1 MKKMAALLLA
11 ITLAFG
17 VVGCNC
23 GSKNDNNSDKKDNT
37 DNTVAE
43 EKVIDLSTQTAFAD
57 TVTTANRYANGVQ
70 AYYANND
77 RQAYVIKNRN
87 LQLTHNTSG
96 KKFVTEVLSASGNEY
111 LFNTLDSYVV
121 FNGNHYYASDNSSD
135 ARINTTKLGY
145 YYYSTYVR
153 DMGFGETVPLHLEKG
168 YHTYADRN
176 YQQFR
181 IIASGASK
189 YVTEFGFEL
198 KVTKS
203 RVAKFKLNNGG
214 EIVTSLSNGDYVYS
228 DLQYFAMDIAEA
240 GVIGIITAGQN
251 TKLSVSVDNKFYIIH
266 QYITL
271 DGVASSTEESFANR
285 LYADETHTFDG
296 IEKVAKEEAN
306 PLTTANISVDTT
318 KDSATFVGYN
328 HTTGAY
334 EFTIDGEGFNKAYYI
349 QPEKKFFE
357 DVTIKNA
364 TDDRTIYLSV
374 KTGYPLEGAALAD
387 EKEELIPVPLQVGK
401 NFGHEKEEPIYNPSD
416 AIYGETILPLAVKSN
431 TEYKFTVVNAY
442 QKWGNYD
449 LKQLSSIEYFV
460 SYYHLSTGV
469 SETNCIAPYYS
480 EYAGGSFGTA
490 WVLPDFRGHSGKMWE
505 DGDPQYN
512 SVGSLYAPT
521 DNYGLSMGNYTGSN
535 INYSGL
541 TYADID
547 YSYISGDGNYKYTM
561 RHVEM
566 PQEDE
571 SRTYYTIEFTFLEDT
586 EIDNEAFSIIGFDGR
601 KGTYTHSAY
610 LDENGNNV
618 ELTNP
623 TRKDGSK
630 IYKLHKG
637 GSYFAYY
644 GLPSVL
650 KEETGNFGCI
660 VKDYSITVDG
670 KSSDVGLAFLNDFRT
685 NPTFGDLNYGS
696 LTLDKSTTFKK
707 GDTIKVNLILLPY
720 GTIGQ
725 DDCQNVINVYQDSV
739 ANAAKV
745 TTAVGTVGTDT
756 WIPTVVA
763 NNNTA
768 EFTIT
773 GGTSASSAEETGVN
787 YAVKVQG
794 FDKLSKPKVYE
805 KVNGSWVEYNYA
817 TELGYDGYGILCENE
832 KLTYTFVFTQ
842 SSAGR
847 TFKVVA
853 E

>member
-11 ITLAFG
+11 ITTAFG
-17 VVGCNC
+17 FVGCK
-23 GSKNDNNSDKKDNT
+23 SAKNDSKGKDDSKT
-37 DNTVAE
+37 QTE
-43 EKVIDLSTQTAFAD
+43 EKVIDLSAQTAFAD
-57 TVTTANRYANGVQ
+57 SITTANTYANGVQ
-70 AYYANND
+70 AYYTDND
-77 RQAYVIKNRN
+77 RQAYVVKNRN
-87 LQLTHNTSG
+87 LEITHNLTG
-96 KKFVTEVLSASGNEY
+96 KKFATEILSASGNEY

-121 FNGNHYYASDNSSD
+121 FNSKSYYASDASSD

-153 DMGFGETVPLHLEKG
+153 DMGFGDTIPLYLEKG

-181 IIASGASK
+181 IIANNQSK

-203 RVAKFKLNNGG
+203 RVSALRINDGG
-214 EIVTSLSNGDYVYS
+214 EILSSLDNGDYVY
-228 DLQYFAMDIAEA
+228 DNLQYFAMDITEA
-240 GVIGIITAGQN
+240 GVIGIITAGQK
-251 TKLSVSVDNKFYIIH
+251 TKLSISVNNKYYTIH
-266 QYITL
+266 QYISL
-271 DGVASSTEESFANR
+271 DGVTSSTEESFSNR

-296 IEKVAKEEAN
+296 LEQAAKEETN
-306 PLTTANISVDTT
+306 PLTNENISVDTT
-318 KDSATFVGYN
+318 KDNAAFVGYN
-328 HTTGAY
+328 YTTGAY
-334 EFTIDGEGFNKAYYI
+334 EFALDGQGFNTSYYTSP
-349 QPEKKFFE
+349 QKKFFE
-357 DVTIKNA
+357 DITIKNVA
-364 TDDRTIYLSV
+364 DNRTIYLSV
-374 KTGYPLEGAALAD
+374 KTTYPLEGAALAD
-387 EKEELIPVPLQVGK
+387 SDDKLIPVPLQVGK

-416 AIYGETILPLAVKSN
+416 TIYGETILPLTVKAE
-431 TEYKFTVVNAY
+431 TEYNFTVVNAY

-449 LKQLSSIEYFV
+449 LKQLSSIEYFI

-480 EYAGGSFGTA
+480 ASSNGSFGYA
-490 WVLPDFRGHSGKMWE
+490 WVLPDFRGCSEDMWTA
-505 DGDPQYN
+505 GDPQYN
-512 SVGSLYAPT
+512 SVGTLYAPT

-547 YSYISGDGNYKYTM
+547 YSYISGDGKYQYTM

-566 PQEDE
+566 PQKDE

-601 KGTYTHSAY
+601 KGTYAHSAY

-623 TRKDGSK
+623 TRKTGSS

-637 GSYFAYY
+637 GSYFTYY
-644 GLPSVL
+644 GLPSTL
-650 KEETGNFGCI
+650 KDETGNFGCI
-660 VKDYSITVDG
+660 VKDYSITVGG

-685 NPTFGDLNYGS
+685 NPVFGDLNYGS
-696 LTLDKSTTFKK
+696 LTLEKSMEFKK
-707 GDTIKVNLILLPY
+707 GDTIQVNLILLPY
-720 GTIGQ
+720 GSVGQ
-725 DDCQNVINVYQDSV
+725 DNCQNVINVYEDSV
-739 ANAAKV
+739 TNAAKV
-745 TTAVGTVGTDT
+745 TTAVGAVCTDT

-763 NNNTA
+763 SNNTA

-773 GGTSASSAEETGVN
+773 GGTSANNSSVN
-787 YAVKVQG
+787 YAMKVQG
-794 FDKLSKPKVYE
+794 FDKLSKVKVYE
-805 KVNGSWVEYNYA
+805 KVNGEWVAYNYA
-817 TELGYDGYGILCENE
+817 TELGYDGYGVLCENE

-842 SSAGR
+842 NAAGR